1 MENKTINKIKDL
13 SILLK
18 DYNIEEIS
26 LKITNDEVVEFK
38 EYLYDNSPLKEFN
51 SKTDT
56 IKGDSKSLT
65 IRIPNI
71 PFLIKLIYE

>member
-18 DYNIEEIS
+18 DYNIEEVS

-38 EYLYDNSPLKEFN
+38 EYLYNNSPFKEFN
-51 SKTDT
+51 SKTD
-56 IKGDSKSLT
+56 IVKGDSKSLS
-65 IRIPNI
+65 IRVPNVS
-71 PFLIKLIYE
+71 FLIKLTYE

>member
-1 MENKTINKIKDL
+1 MENKTIEKLKNL
-13 SILLK
+13 SVLLK
-18 DYNIEEIS
+18 GYDIEQLS
-26 LKITNDEVVEFK
+26 LKITDNEVTELK

-51 SKTDT
+51 SKRDI
-56 IKGDSKSLT
+56 IKGDEKSLT